1 MEERNNR
8 FFDKCTNTFYDN
20 LTKEEYKTLQYFY
33 RKERYMLWEQHLNS
47 STYTATDIAAVNDS
61 TEEKIFQDET
71 TDVESEVMGKIIL
84 NDMLDSLSE
93 DERNAVA
100 LCILGGY
107 SDREAGIIMDKHE
120 SSVRRCRLR
129 AQKKMR
135 EYLKN
140 AEIDDYITAKQV
152 FNGKV
157 IDDATES
164 ILPIG
169 KKMKG

>member
-8 FFDKCTNTFYDN
+8 FFDKYTNTFYEN
-20 LTKEEYKTLQYFY
+20 LTKEEYKALQYFY
-33 RKERYMLWEQHLNS
+33 RKERYMLWDQHLNTA
-47 STYTATDIAAVNDS
+47 TYTATDIAAVNDS
-61 TEEKIFQDET
+61 TEEKIFLDET

-93 DERNAVA
+93 DERSAVT

-152 FNGKV
+152 FNGKIMEKNTMV
-157 IDDATES
+157 
-164 ILPIG
+164 L
-169 KKMKG
+169 

>member
-1 MEERNNR
+1 
-8 FFDKCTNTFYDN
+8 
-20 LTKEEYKTLQYFY
+20 
-33 RKERYMLWEQHLNS
+33 
-47 STYTATDIAAVNDS
+47 
-61 TEEKIFQDET
+61 
-71 TDVESEVMGKIIL
+71 
-84 NDMLDSLSE
+84 
-93 DERNAVA
+93 
-100 LCILGGY
+100 
-107 SDREAGIIMDKHE
+107 MDKHE

-157 IDDATES
+157 IDEATES